1 MFEFIVL
8 TLTTRTGRNTL
19 QIYYEINCSIHCSC
33 GISCKKKKKGISS
46 TIYWYIHF
54 QLNGYIKSYILM
66 EKEEFNHESMKV
78 SFGVFVLLDF

>member
-1 MFEFIVL
+1 MWYKLLKE
-8 TLTTRTGRNTL
+8 
-19 QIYYEINCSIHCSC
+19 
-33 GISCKKKKKGISS
+33 KKGISS

-78 SFGVFVLLDF
+78 SFGVWIFNTSRSSEK